1 MAKPKVKRKQWNE
14 MDKAEKTMGLIGLAV
29 IIFIIMII
37 ISAVV
42 SSAKNTDT
50 GKPKQ
55 TITEPK
61 EAPKSTPQRKE
72 QPKPA
77 PKAISQSDAED
88 VCQDANFLQNYVSL
102 KDTSIV
108 TLSYKPYFTDM
119 GDGIKSLQWNGKNK
133 NTDSSIL
140 FVCDVS
146 KDGDKIVVKKLA
158 IDAAVVYE
166 Q

>member
-14 MDKAEKTMGLIGLAV
+14 MDRAEKTMGLIGLAV

-37 ISAVV
+37 ISGIV
-42 SSAKNTDT
+42 SSTKKTNTS
-50 GKPKQ
+50 KPKQ
-55 TITEPK
+55 TNTEHK
-61 EAPKSTPQRKE
+61 EAPKPVPQKKE

-88 VCQDANFLQNYVSL
+88 VCQDANFLQKYVSL

-108 TLSYKPYFTDM
+108 TLSYNPYFTDM

-133 NTDSSIL
+133 NTDNSIL
-140 FVCDVS
+140 FICDVA
-146 KDGDKIVVKKLA
+146 KGGDKTVVKKLV
-158 IDAAVVYE
+158 IDATVVYE